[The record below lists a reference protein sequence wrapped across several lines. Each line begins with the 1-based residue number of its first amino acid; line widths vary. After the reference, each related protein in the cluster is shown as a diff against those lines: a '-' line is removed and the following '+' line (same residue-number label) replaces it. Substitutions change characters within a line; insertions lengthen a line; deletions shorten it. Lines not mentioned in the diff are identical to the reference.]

1 MRFIFV
7 KLFLISILL
16 SSCGVITKAR
26 YGNGYK
32 LNIEFGNDKE
42 QKLAQKTNIAKRKAQ
57 LSPVS
62 DVQNGV
68 ENTVAA
74 VVDAA
79 KLEEKQHTET
89 VPAAIHK
96 HENQSPET
104 VVLNK
109 KESTKKESR
118 FVKKLKQGS
127 KFKPNKTTRDP
138 RPLNRNV
145 IYSLLAWGLSFLFS
159 FIPLFLIF
167 PIFPILS
174 ILTFLL
180 FIASIV
186 FSIMAI
192 SNIRRNGY
200 AEKGMFLALFILI
213 MQILSLIFTIIVFLI
228 IFALLL

>member
-1 MRFIFV
+1 MRLFFV
-7 KLFLISILL
+7 KLFLFFILL

-57 LSPVS
+57 LRPVS
-62 DVQNGV
+62 EVQNGV
-68 ENTVAA
+68 ENTVEP
-74 VVDAA
+74 VVDAE

-109 KESTKKESR
+109 IESTKKESR

-127 KFKPNKTTRDP
+127 KFIPNKTTRDP
-138 RPLNRNV
+138 RPTNKFV
-145 IYSLLAWGLSFLFS
+145 IYALLSLVVSIVFTAL
-159 FIPLFLIF
+159 
-167 PIFPILS
+167 PIFPAVA
-174 ILTFLL
+174 L
-180 FIASIV
+180 FFYLV
-186 FSIMAI
+186 TMVLSIMAI

-213 MQILSLIFTIIVFLI
+213 LHILSLIFTIIVLLFIFSLI
-228 IFALLL
+228 L

>member
-7 KLFLISILL
+7 KLFLFTILL

-62 DVQNGV
+62 EVQNGV
-68 ENTVAA
+68 ENTVEP

-96 HENQSPET
+96 HENQLPET

-138 RPLNRNV
+138 RPMNRNAR
-145 IYSLLAWGLSFLFS
+145 YALYAFL
-159 FIPLFLIF
+159 LIF
-167 PIFPILS
+167 LPFARL
-174 ILTFLL
+174 
-180 FIASIV
+180 ASIY

-192 SNIRRNGY
+192 SEIRRYNFQ
-200 AEKGMFLALFILI
+200 EKGYTLAWTILI
-213 MQILSLIFTIIVFLI
+213 IQTILLIIGFIFLMFVFSLIL
-228 IFALLL
+228 

>member
-1 MRFIFV
+1 MRLIFV
-7 KLFLISILL
+7 KLFLFTILL

-62 DVQNGV
+62 EVQNGV

-74 VVDAA
+74 VVDAE
-79 KLEEKQHTET
+79 KLEEKEHTET

-109 KESTKKESR
+109 KESLKKESR

-138 RPLNRNV
+138 RPMNKFV
-145 IYSLLAWGLSFLFS
+145 IYALLSLVVSIVFTAL
-159 FIPLFLIF
+159 
-167 PIFPILS
+167 PIFPAVA
-174 ILTFLL
+174 L
-180 FIASIV
+180 FFYLV
-186 FSIMAI
+186 TMVLSIMAI
-192 SNIRRNGY
+192 SQIRRNGFT
-200 AEKGMFLALFILI
+200 EKGYFLAWLLLILHILFLLFIFVSVL
-213 MQILSLIFTIIVFLI
+213 LVLNAFL
-228 IFALLL
+228 

>member
-1 MRFIFV
+1 MRLIFV
-7 KLFLISILL
+7 KLFLFTILL

-74 VVDAA
+74 VVDAE
-79 KLEEKQHTET
+79 KLEEKEHTET

-109 KESTKKESR
+109 KESLKKESR

-138 RPLNRNV
+138 RPMNKFV
-145 IYSLLAWGLSFLFS
+145 IYALLSLVVSIVFTAL
-159 FIPLFLIF
+159 
-167 PIFPILS
+167 PIFPAVA
-174 ILTFLL
+174 L
-180 FIASIV
+180 FFYLV
-186 FSIMAI
+186 TMVLSIMAI
-192 SNIRRNGY
+192 SQIRRNGFT
-200 AEKGMFLALFILI
+200 EKGYFLAWLLLILHILFLLFIFVSVL
-213 MQILSLIFTIIVFLI
+213 LVLNAFL
-228 IFALLL
+228 

>member
-7 KLFLISILL
+7 KLFLFTILL

-42 QKLAQKTNIAKRKAQ
+42 QNLVQKTNKAKRKAQ
-57 LSPVS
+57 LRPVS

-68 ENTVAA
+68 ENTVEP
-74 VVDAA
+74 VVDAE

-89 VPAAIHK
+89 VPAAIYK

-138 RPLNRNV
+138 RPMNRFV
-145 IYSLLAWGLSFLFS
+145 IYALLSLVVSIVFTAL
-159 FIPLFLIF
+159 
-167 PIFPILS
+167 PIFPAVA
-174 ILTFLL
+174 L
-180 FIASIV
+180 FFYLV
-186 FSIMAI
+186 TMVLSIMAI
-192 SNIRRNGY
+192 SQIRRNGFT
-200 AEKGMFLALFILI
+200 EKGYFLAWLLLILHILFLLFIFVSVL
-213 MQILSLIFTIIVFLI
+213 LVLNAFL
-228 IFALLL
+228 

>member
-1 MRFIFV
+1 MRLIFV
-7 KLFLISILL
+7 KLFLFTILL

-62 DVQNGV
+62 EVQNGV
-68 ENTVAA
+68 ENTVAP

-79 KLEEKQHTET
+79 KLEEKEHTET

-109 KESTKKESR
+109 KESLKKESR

-138 RPLNRNV
+138 RPMNKFV
-145 IYSLLAWGLSFLFS
+145 IYALLSLVVSIVFTAL
-159 FIPLFLIF
+159 
-167 PIFPILS
+167 PIFPAVA
-174 ILTFLL
+174 L
-180 FIASIV
+180 FFYLV
-186 FSIMAI
+186 TMVLSIMAI
-192 SNIRRNGY
+192 SQIRRNGFT
-200 AEKGMFLALFILI
+200 EKGYFLAWLLLILHILFLLFIFVSVL
-213 MQILSLIFTIIVFLI
+213 LVLNAFL
-228 IFALLL
+228 